1 VEPVNHWRP
10 VTLEYQIEFMPAVE
24 ALPAPKRKRARL
36 VLAKG
41 AAQSEA
47 EMPLPVTAIQWYYF
61 LRACVY
67 FVLGSVLLSY
77 PASQT
82 ASWLL
87 EHASI
92 VAPVQLHATQVA
104 PLINLLAESFFVL
117 SIASAVVGVM
127 WLLRSRT
134 VRWVTLC
141 FAGASLA
148 RTVLYFVALGEV
160 VPRVLLSMHQK
171 ELLLTGAVINLLI
184 FGYVAFLP
192 GVDDGIE
199 QAA

>member
-1 VEPVNHWRP
+1 MEPVNHWRP

-24 ALPAPKRKRARL
+24 ALPAPKKKRARL

-61 LRACVY
+61 FRACAY
-67 FVLGSVLLSY
+67 FVLGSVLLSF

-82 ASWLL
+82 AGWLIA
-87 EHASI
+87 HANI
-92 VAPVQLHATQVA
+92 VAPIQIPATQAA

-117 SIASAVVGVM
+117 SIASAVVGGM
-127 WLLRSRT
+127 WLMRRRT

-141 FAGASLA
+141 FAGASLV
-148 RTVLYFVALGEV
+148 RTVLYFASIGEV
-160 VPRVLLSMHQK
+160 VPRVLLSLHQK
-171 ELLLTGAVINLLI
+171 ELLITGAVINLLI

-192 GVDDGIE
+192 GLDDEPE